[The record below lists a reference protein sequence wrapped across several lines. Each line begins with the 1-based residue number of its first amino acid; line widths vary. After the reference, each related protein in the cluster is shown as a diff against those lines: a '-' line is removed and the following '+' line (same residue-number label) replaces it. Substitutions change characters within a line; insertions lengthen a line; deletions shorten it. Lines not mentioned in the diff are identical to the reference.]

1 MPIAISTNT
10 SDSNFENLIDI
21 DEIRESLR
29 LLDEQENQI
38 DASLDELLKQEYQ
51 LDNSLNTFK
60 AVK

>member
-51 LDNSLNTFK
+51 LDSSLNTFK